1 LSCGE
6 EERNVRYEINFSVEE
21 TDKLK
26 LALQDNLVLNFD
38 ATGRSNQESLTN
50 RRKWVNPIEKYSK
63 YTGKFSEFNW
73 YNNGWIQDEDNQT
86 CLRISN
92 GASFEIGFEPMVM
105 GTDINGKSSW
115 TVEMQFKISNVKTY
129 NNLITTYTRYPN
141 DSEKWEAFKA

>member
-1 LSCGE
+1 
-6 EERNVRYEINFSVEE
+6 
-21 TDKLK
+21 
-26 LALQDNLVLNFD
+26 LNFD

-50 RRKWVNPIEKYSK
+50 RRKWINPIEKYSK
-63 YTGKFSEFNW
+63 YTGKFSGFNW

-141 DSEKWEAFKA
+141 DAERWEAFKA